1 MPLTDAFIRNLKPLE
16 RPKKYFD
23 VDGLFLLVKRTKAKH
38 GARWW
43 RFRYKF
49 GGKSKGISLG
59 TYPEVPL
66 ARARQK
72 RDEARAQLADGKDPS
87 AMRQAS
93 KRALGNTFEDVA
105 KVWLDSRR
113 NELEESTY
121 RATENRLKSLSRHFR
136 RKPIATI
143 EPLELHEELK
153 QLVTEKRFD
162 KAKRLRQDC
171 SNVFR
176 HAIPLQLVK
185 RDITQD
191 IRGLLPGV
199 KQRHLPALSRPP
211 EVGDLLR
218 KIWEYT
224 TCHRVT
230 HAAMML
236 TPYVFVRPGELRAAE
251 WREIDLQSDTPTWR
265 IPAEKMK
272 MRRPHLVP
280 LSTQAVALLR
290 EVDKYTGDRRYVF
303 SIDEADQP
311 LSENTVNM
319 ALRKL
324 GYKNKQSAHGF
335 RSIASTLLNELGE
348 PPDLIELQLAHV
360 ENNKSRAAY
369 NRAERLEERRAMMQR
384 WADYLDQLRTP
395 AR

>member
-1 MPLTDAFIRNLKPLE
+1 VQLSDAFIRNVKPQE
-16 RPKKYFD
+16 RPKKYYD
-23 VDGLFLLVKRTKAKH
+23 GDGLFLLVTPK
-38 GARWW
+38 GGQWW
-43 RFRYKF
+43 RLKYSF
-49 GGKSKGISLG
+49 GSREKSISLG
-59 TYPEVPL
+59 TYPETSL
-66 ARARQK
+66 ARARKK
-72 RDEARAQLADGKDPS
+72 RDEAKQQLADGQDPS
-87 AMRQAS
+87 AVRQAS
-93 KRALGNTFEDVA
+93 KRTLDHTFEGVA
-105 KVWLDSRR
+105 KVWLESRR
-113 NELEESTY
+113 VELEDSTF

-136 RKPIATI
+136 RKPIAKI
-143 EPLELHEELK
+143 EPLELHDELK
-153 QLVTEKRFD
+153 QLVAEKRFD

-171 SNVFR
+171 SNIFR
-176 HAIPLQLVK
+176 HAIPLKLVK

-211 EVGDLLR
+211 EVGELLR
-218 KIWEYT
+218 KIWGYT
-224 TCHRVT
+224 TGHRVT
-230 HAAMML
+230 VAAMKL

-251 WREIDLQSDTPTWR
+251 WREIDLDSDTPTWR

-280 LSTQAVALLR
+280 LSTQAVEILR

-303 SIDEADQP
+303 SIDEFDQP

-384 WADYLDQLRTP
+384 WADYLDGLRGP
-395 AR
+395 AASEP

>member
-1 MPLTDAFIRNLKPLE
+1 MQLTDAFIRRVKPLE

-23 VDGLFLLVKRTKAKH
+23 ADGLFLLVQPN
-38 GARWW
+38 GGRWW
-43 RFRYKF
+43 RFRYSF
-49 GGKSKGISLG
+49 AGKAKGISLG
-59 TYPEVPL
+59 TYPDVPL

-87 AMRQAS
+87 AIRQAT
-93 KRALGNTFEDVA
+93 KIVLGNTFEDVA
-105 KVWLDSRR
+105 KVWLEARR

-153 QLVTEKRFD
+153 QLVSEKRFD

-211 EVGDLLR
+211 EVGELLR
-218 KIWEYT
+218 KIWEPT
-224 TCHRVT
+224 KGHRVT
-230 HAAMML
+230 QIALKL

-251 WREIDLQSDTPTWR
+251 WREIDLESATPTWR

-280 LSTQAVALLR
+280 LSTQAVELLR
-290 EVDKYTGDRRYVF
+290 ELDKYTGDRKHAF

-348 PPDLIELQLAHV
+348 PPDLIELQLAHI

-384 WADYLDQLRTP
+384 WADYLDGIRATASQS
-395 AR
+395 